1 MTNDVEKRWHD
12 PATRRAAIVYVA
24 VVIGLAVAAGTGI
37 LLVGRGTPAWAWLP
51 PLILFGGGVGAFGK
65 TYQVWRARGT
75 WPIWHGAGWFLFTLM
90 LVSLALPGA
99 VITNS
104 G

>member
-12 PATRRAAIVYVA
+12 PATARAAMVYVA
-24 VVIGLAVAAGTGI
+24 IVVALAAGAGAGF
-37 LLVGRGTPAWAWLP
+37 LLFGRGTPAWAWLI
-51 PLILFGGGVGAFGK
+51 PLILFAGGVGAFGK
-65 TYQVWRARGT
+65 TYQVWRTRGT
-75 WPIWHGAGWFLFTLM
+75 WPIWHGAGWFLLTLM

-99 VITNS
+99 TIT